1 MQIECGQAYI
11 DGSLTPPPSKSHSLR
26 AIIAA
31 LLAHSPTKIAN
42 LSHCND
48 IKAACD
54 ASEKL
59 GAVWRDGVIYPPER
73 FASSARIDCRDS
85 AAALRFFTCLAACLD
100 GRYVLTGSKR
110 LL

>member
-42 LSHCND
+42 LSH
-48 IKAACD
+48 
-54 ASEKL
+54 
-59 GAVWRDGVIYPPER
+59 
-73 FASSARIDCRDS
+73 
-85 AAALRFFTCLAACLD
+85 
-100 GRYVLTGSKR
+100 
-110 LL
+110 